1 MLRSVLS
8 VFTGVFG
15 MILKVMLIILLCFAA
30 GWCFFSM
37 LAMPFIWDGLIRLA
51 GIAVCVLLVRLL
63 LRIGR
68 EDDSQPDDFENRHP
82 Q

>member
-8 VFTGVFG
+8 VFTGALG
-15 MILKVMLIILLCFAA
+15 MILKVMLIILLCFVA
-30 GWCFFSM
+30 GWCLFSM